1 MAPGAWG
8 EAAGH
13 PSQATRPT
21 TYAGRVDVPF
31 NRDFTVEYGRVDQVS
46 PLIRR
51 VVAENPGRF
60 TFTGTGTYV
69 VGHGRVAVID
79 PGPALPEHLAA
90 LERALEGEVVTHIL
104 ITHTHG
110 DHSPGAAPL
119 KARTGAPTYGFGPHP
134 AADIRIGTPSEG
146 DASEAP
152 QEERSDLDFVPD
164 VPTRDGDVIEGDGWT
179 IDVLHTPGHIS
190 NHLCFA
196 LREESVLFTG
206 DHVMGWSTSVIPSP
220 DGNLRDYMANLRR
233 LLDRDDAVYW
243 PTHGPAITEPHRFVA
258 ALIAHRE
265 ERTAQVLERLAAGDS
280 TIDAMVPAMY
290 ADVDP
295 ALHPA
300 AGRSVLAH
308 LVALAEEGR
317 VRTGDDPPTTSSVWE
332 LTTAA
337 GAGG

>member
-1 MAPGAWG
+1 M
-8 EAAGH
+8 
-13 PSQATRPT
+13 
-21 TYAGRVDVPF
+21 DVPF
-31 NRDFTVEYGRVDQVS
+31 NRDFDVEYGRVDQVS

-90 LERALEGEVVTHIL
+90 LERALDGEVVTHIL

-119 KARTGAPTYGFGPHP
+119 KQRTGAPTYGFGPHP

-146 DASEAP
+146 AATEDTAPETP

-164 VPTRDGDVIEGDGWT
+164 VVTRDGDVIAGDGWT
-179 IDVLHTPGHIS
+179 IEALHTPGHIS

-196 LREESVLFTG
+196 LREESALFTG

-220 DGNLRDYMANLRR
+220 DGNLTDYMTNLRR
-233 LLDRDDAVYW
+233 LLDRDDAIYW
-243 PTHGPAITEPHRFVA
+243 PTHGPPITEPRRFVT

-300 AGRSVLAH
+300 AARSVLAH
-308 LVALAEEGR
+308 LVALAHDGT
-317 VRTGDDPPTTSSVWE
+317 VRTDDDPPTTASTWQ
-332 LTTAA
+332 LTSA
-337 GAGG
+337 GRAGE